1 MSRYTSEL
9 LKMAG
14 TTAVQTAALTVGF
27 FGTMAIGAGIGKG
40 VQKASKAWTEWRA
53 KKTEVAPQA
62 QPA

>member
-14 TTAVQTAALTVGF
+14 TTAVQTSALTVGF
-27 FGTMAIGAGIGKG
+27 FGTMALGAGIGKG
-40 VQKASKAWTEWRA
+40 IQKAAKAWNEWRA
-53 KKTEVAPQA
+53 KKPEAASAA